1 MSKIIGIDLGT
12 TNSCV
17 AVMEGDTPKVIESA
31 EGSRT
36 TPSVIAYTDEGVLV
50 GQAAKRQ
57 AVTNPQNTLFAIKRL
72 IGRKFDDQ
80 VVQKDVAMVPYKII
94 KADNGDAWVE
104 AGSEKVPPPQAS
116 AQILSKMKKTA
127 EDYLGQEVTR
137 AVVTVPAYFNDAQRK
152 ATKDA
157 GRIAG
162 LEVERIVNEP
172 TAAALAY
179 GLDRKGGDRKI
190 AVYDL
195 GGGTFDISIIEMA
208 SVDGEQQFEVLST
221 NGDTFLG
228 GEDFD
233 NRLIEYLAEEFK
245 KDNGVDLKG
254 DALAVQRLKEAAEKA
269 KMELSSSGQ
278 TEINL
283 PYITADA
290 SGPKHLV
297 IKLTRAKLESLVEEL
312 VERTM
317 GPLKTALK
325 DAGVAASDIDDVILV
340 GGQTRMPLV
349 QRKAKAFFG
358 REPRRDVNPD
368 EAVAVGAA
376 VQAAV
381 LSGDVKDVL
390 LLDVTPLTLGLET
403 LGGVLTP
410 LIEKNTTIPTRKSQT
425 FSTAE
430 DNQPAV
436 TIHICQGERK
446 KAADN
451 KSLGKFDLTDL
462 PPAPRG
468 MPQIEVTFDIDANG
482 ILQVSAKDKNTGK
495 EQSIRITGSS
505 GLEETEIERMVK
517 DAESH
522 AEDDRRF
529 EEMVML
535 RNNAEALVHSTRK
548 SLSDVGDAL
557 EEEERKKIEEA
568 LTKAEEACKGE
579 DKEAIENTVRELA
592 EVSAPLLKAQAEKA
606 EKEQQASTADADGAQ
621 DAAAEDTAKQEEAV
635 DVDYKEVDSD
645 SDAEKHG

>member
-17 AVMEGDTPKVIESA
+17 AVMEGDAPKVIENS

-36 TPSVIAYTDEGVLV
+36 TPSTIAYTADGILV

-57 AVTNPQNTLFAIKRL
+57 AVTNPENTLFAIKRL
-72 IGRKFDDQ
+72 IGRKFDDE
-80 VVQKDVAMVPYKII
+80 VVEKDISMVPYKII
-94 KADNGDAWVE
+94 KAENGDVWVE
-104 AGSEKVPPPQAS
+104 AGGEKVPPPQAS

-162 LEVERIVNEP
+162 LNVERIVNEP

-208 SVDGEQQFEVLST
+208 TVDGEQQFEVLST

-233 NRLIEYLAEEFK
+233 KRLIDYLADEFK
-245 KDNGVDLKG
+245 KDSGIDLKG
-254 DALAVQRLKEAAEKA
+254 DALAIQRLKEAAEKA
-269 KMELSSSGQ
+269 KIEMSSSGQ

-297 IKLTRAKLESLVEEL
+297 IKLTRAKLEALVEDL
-312 VERTM
+312 VDRTIE
-317 GPLKTALK
+317 PLKVAFK
-325 DAGVAASDIDDVILV
+325 DAGLSASDISDVILV

-349 QRKAKAFFG
+349 QQKVKAFFG

-368 EAVAVGAA
+368 EAVAMGAA

-403 LGGVLTP
+403 LGGVMTP
-410 LIEKNTTIPTRKSQT
+410 LIDKNTTIPTRKSQV

-430 DNQPAV
+430 DHQPAV

-468 MPQIEVTFDIDANG
+468 IPQIEVTFDIDANG
-482 ILQVSAKDKNTGK
+482 ILQVAAKDKNTGK

-505 GLEETEIERMVK
+505 GLEEDEIERMVK

-529 EEMVML
+529 EEMVTI
-535 RNNAEALVHSTRK
+535 RNNAEILVHTTRK
-548 SLSDVGDAL
+548 SLSDVGDKI

-568 LTKAEEACKGE
+568 LTKTEEACKEE
-579 DKEAIENTVRELA
+579 DKDAIESSVRELA
-592 EVSAPLLKAQAEKA
+592 EVSAPLIRAQAEKV
-606 EKEQQASTADADGAQ
+606 QQEGADADA
-621 DAAAEDTAKQEEAV
+621 DADASGAKQEDAV
-635 DVDYKEVDSD
+635 DVDYEEVGDNSDKEDT
-645 SDAEKHG
+645 EKRD